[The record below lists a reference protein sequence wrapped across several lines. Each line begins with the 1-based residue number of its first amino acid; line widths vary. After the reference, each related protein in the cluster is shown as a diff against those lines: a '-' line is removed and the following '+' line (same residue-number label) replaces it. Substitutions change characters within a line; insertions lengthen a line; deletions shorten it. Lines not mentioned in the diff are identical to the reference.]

1 MAERAFELDL
11 EQRYTYADYLT
22 WPDDFR
28 CELIDG
34 KVYLMSPAPTLGH
47 QDIAGEIF
55 VQLKQQLKGKPCRA
69 FIAPLDVRLPK
80 IGRKRDDEDTV
91 VQPDVLVVCDASKLD
106 ERGVRGAPDWVIE
119 VLSPRTASKDHIQK
133 RRCYEHAGVRE
144 YWLVHPRDHVLT
156 RYVLQ
161 DGQFSALEILEMQGK
176 TASVILPEVEID
188 WGEMPPALQTPD
200 EF

>member
-1 MAERAFELDL
+1 MGEPAFQLDL
-11 EQRYTYADYLT
+11 ERRYTYADYLT

-47 QDIAGEIF
+47 QDVAGEIF
-55 VQLKQQLKGKPCRA
+55 FQLKQQLKGKPCRPL
-69 FIAPLDVRLPK
+69 IAPLDVRLPK
-80 IGRKRDDEDTV
+80 IGRKRDDEETV
-91 VQPDVLVVCDASKLD
+91 VQPDVMLVCDSSKLD

-161 DGQFSALEILEMQGK
+161 DGQFSAPEILEMQGK

>member
-1 MAERAFELDL
+1 MGERAFELDL

-106 ERGVRGAPDWVIE
+106 NRGVKGAPDWVIE

-133 RRCYEHAGVRE
+133 RRNYEHAGVRE
-144 YWLVHPRDHVLT
+144 YWLVHPQDHVLT

-161 DGQFSALEILEMQGK
+161 DGRFAAPEILEMQGK
-176 TASVILPEVEID
+176 TASIILPEVGID
-188 WGEMPPALQTPD
+188 WAEMPPAVQSAD
-200 EF
+200 EL